1 MAVATSL
8 AIAGAVTAAA
18 SSGASFIQAGK
29 QQRLQRQAEME
40 AEKAMAEAR
49 KKLDVNFYDQLA
61 INKEPYELQREA
73 LLSQGAQAIAA
84 GAESERG
91 AAATAGRVM
100 MAQNEAQAGVRTAM
114 GNEMQA
120 LEKMSALEDSRLR
133 DVNVQLDLEQVAGAQ
148 RAARDAQRQAAQA
161 TMQGINSA
169 SSAIGQGLALVPLYM
184 KQNTP
189 QVGGQKT
196 FDGSPIQSSVPAQPS
211 SIQVNSVSQA
221 PDSSYLN
228 QGTMASVNP
237 DGQAFNGYNPYA
249 IAQPNIQ
256 YQNYSPATNMPI
268 RDGSLSGPG
277 WNAAGLDYGLNA
289 YDPFGFKPY

>member
-120 LEKMSALEDSRLR
+120 LEKMSAMEDSRLR

-184 KQNTP
+184 KQGSNESNLFKPAMQGTQTTPGAPVGGALLQNMNKAPMDVIGSNLQFSSSNANKNATYDPYYDPMNPYGAYSGDVYSQTLIPQNVTP
-189 QVGGQKT
+189 QWQT
-196 FDGSPIQSSVPAQPS
+196 PF
-211 SIQVNSVSQA
+211 
-221 PDSSYLN
+221 
-228 QGTMASVNP
+228 
-237 DGQAFNGYNPYA
+237 
-249 IAQPNIQ
+249 
-256 YQNYSPATNMPI
+256 
-268 RDGSLSGPG
+268 
-277 WNAAGLDYGLNA
+277 
-289 YDPFGFKPY
+289 DPFGFKPY